1 MRDQPE
7 LKALIDKLAAARQ
20 RLAQLAYTP
29 PSAGQ
34 QDDWSRQLTRA
45 RQDKQ
50 LLESELARRSEP
62 FRRQLELGNLRPA
75 DVARALPPGVVIV
88 ELFTFDDRRSTSN
101 RGTKIRQIACVI
113 SNGPRLACIE
123 TGAAGGN
130 A

>member
-75 DVARALPPGVVIV
+75 DVARALPPGWYSSNCSHSTTGGPRAT
-88 ELFTFDDRRSTSN
+88 EERRS
-101 RGTKIRQIACVI
+101 G
-113 SNGPRLACIE
+113 RLLASSA
-123 TGAAGGN
+123 TGGLWPASRRVRPGGN